1 MSSSITTG
9 NGNTATIMGA
19 QSQITNPLITK
30 TEVSPNSSE
39 GIKDDTE
46 KLYYELD
53 WEFIESMAK
62 TMQNNKTIYPKWNW
76 QKPMPEGVARLKQS
90 LIRHV
95 MEVLK
100 GNYKDGA
107 DELGHLYSIA
117 LNAMM
122 LNYQIKH
129 HGEQQQ

>member
-1 MSSSITTG
+1 MSSLITTG
-9 NGNTATIMGA
+9 NGNTAIMGA
-19 QSQITNPLITK
+19 QSQITNQLTTTQ
-30 TEVSPNSSE
+30 TETSPSNSE

-76 QKPMPEGVARLKQS
+76 QKPMLEGVARLKQS

-95 MEVLK
+95 IEVLK
-100 GNYKDGA
+100 GNYKDGGN
-107 DELGHLYSIA
+107 ELGHLYSIA

-122 LNYQIKH
+122 INYQIQH
-129 HGEQQQ
+129 HGEQ